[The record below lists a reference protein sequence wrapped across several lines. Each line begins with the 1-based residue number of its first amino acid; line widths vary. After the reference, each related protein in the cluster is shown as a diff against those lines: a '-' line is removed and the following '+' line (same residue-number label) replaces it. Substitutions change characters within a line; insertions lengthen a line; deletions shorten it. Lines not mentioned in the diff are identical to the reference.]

1 MSNHPSGITVAE
13 SHIYTLR
20 PKPVQGDFRVRE
32 HIIAQGTRGLG
43 GEDLLM
49 AILGHGVR
57 GKRVDRL
64 AKEIY
69 AFIRDGQGPLDITA
83 LKSIIGMGNA
93 KASIVAAALELG
105 RRLYGAHGTRVR
117 TPSDVFPLVAHF
129 ADLKQERFL
138 TVSLNGAHEVIQT
151 RTVSVGLVNR
161 TLIHPRE
168 VFADALT
175 DRACAIIVAHNHPSG
190 QLTPSPED
198 KDITRRLRG
207 AGELLGIPL
216 LDHLVFSQQDFYS
229 FVEHGLLDPAGA
241 D

>member
-1 MSNHPSGITVAE
+1 M
-13 SHIYTLR
+13 
-20 PKPVQGDFRVRE
+20 
-32 HIIAQGTRGLG
+32 
-43 GEDLLM
+43 
-49 AILGHGVR
+49 
-57 GKRVDRL
+57 
-64 AKEIY
+64 
-69 AFIRDGQGPLDITA
+69 
-83 LKSIIGMGNA
+83 
-93 KASIVAAALELG
+93 
-105 RRLYGAHGTRVR
+105 R

-216 LDHLVFSQQDFYS
+216 LDHLVFSRQDFYS